1 LLAELKKIVI
11 SFVSN
16 YKIESV
22 ENNTITGEKR
32 LSEFFFIGV
41 IYLMFFLSGAAA
53 LIYEV
58 IWVRS
63 LSLIFGGTHLAVTSV
78 LSVFMGGLALGSY
91 FLGRRVDA
99 LKRPLQFYGI
109 LELAIALSA
118 GAFMVLMKVYPS
130 IYIILAGGGDASKLY
145 LTVIRVLFAFLALI
159 VPTTLMGGTLP
170 VLVRFVSGRFGK
182 VDTKLS
188 LLYGFNT
195 LGAVIGT
202 ASAAFVLLRLY
213 SVSTAFHTAIILNVI
228 IGVVCVVLQHTVRAI
243 IPIPNAEAVKEGGAA
258 PEPSVEPDAERTDM
272 MNPFSLRLVL
282 LGIGVSGFCAL
293 GYEVLWTRI
302 LTLTVGTSVYGFSV
316 MLIAFLTGIAVGSK
330 SYGLFRRM
338 FRLGEKGLPPIVIGF
353 GIIQFIIGISAL
365 IVTLHIRD
373 LPVHSTQLRYF
384 YSSLG
389 LDIFNARQWANLTLA
404 FSYMMVPA
412 FFMGL
417 AFPFAGA
424 VNAWHRKKVGHAVGD
439 VLAYNT
445 LGAILGSA
453 ISGYVLIFVFGIE
466 RSLQLLTVINMG
478 FGLLV
483 MFSIRNIKIVNWS
496 ITCLTIGSLLFLA
509 IDTNAL
515 RMWDMRFFAIFQN
528 NQPEAYDTPYK
539 KRDAIENTKVLFYH
553 EGIDSTISSIKVK
566 GGNQG
571 VLVNGKT
578 VASASLGDRQC
589 QLTLGHLPMLLHK
602 DPRKVL
608 VIGLGTGMTLGAV
621 SIHPEVEELIAAE
634 IEPNVR
640 GATRTFEKYNNHV
653 LDNPKLKIV
662 FNDGRNY
669 LLTTRREFDVITADP
684 IHPWTQ
690 GSGYLYTA
698 EYFKIASEHLAPGGI
713 MGQWLPIYELSVDD
727 LKSVLITFSQSFKYT
742 MTWLTAHDAELVGSN
757 SPIIIDEEELQRRI
771 SYPPVLKDLKPV
783 MMGSADAF
791 LSYFLMATDQA
802 KTFSKGGII
811 NTDDNL
817 YLEYSTPQ
825 SLGEQTTGINY
836 AALAQYR
843 ESILPYLRP
852 GQDRGEREEQVR
864 RWIAVLNAA
873 RITDRVRSLFLS
885 GNMNNPRFQYLL
897 AELDAKYM
905 WFAPARFLKRE
916 YSNEVAQ
923 IPYLLEDTSVTLLDE
938 KGEKVKKVISAV
950 VARVSNIRASLVFV
964 DNEKKVIFGSTYFN
978 EPDLEEK
985 LDNFTYEVLA
995 SIDDTY
1001 RAEVERARKEGKT
1014 YPPLKFTMD
1023 KIRNIIQTMCA
1034 TERNS

>member
-1 LLAELKKIVI
+1 MLEKKP
-11 SFVSN
+11 SSN
-16 YKIESV
+16 
-22 ENNTITGEKR
+22 R
-32 LSEFFFIGV
+32 LSLMV
-41 IYLMFFLSGAAA
+41 VYLMFSLSGAAA

-63 LSLIFGGTHLAVTSV
+63 LSLVFGGTHLAVTTV

-91 FLGRRVDA
+91 IIGRRVDA

-109 LELAIALSA
+109 LELGIAFFAIV
-118 GAFMVLMKVYPS
+118 FIVLMKVYPS
-130 IYIILAGGGDASKLY
+130 VYILLARGGEASKLY
-145 LTVIRVLFAFLALI
+145 LTVIRILFAFIALI

-170 VLVRFVSGRFGK
+170 VLVRFVSGRFSN
-182 VDTKLS
+182 VDTRLS

-195 LGAVIGT
+195 LGAVTGA
-202 ASAAFVLLRLY
+202 ASAAFILLQFY
-213 SVSTAFHTAIILNVI
+213 SVSSAFHTAITLNVT
-228 IGVVCVVLQHTVRAI
+228 IGIVCILLQRSVSAGISPADSEGTGDERSVR
-243 IPIPNAEAVKEGGAA
+243 ETFGGPAA
-258 PEPSVEPDAERTDM
+258 GGPDVI
-272 MNPFSLRLVL
+272 NPFSLRLVL
-282 LGIGVSGFCAL
+282 WGIGVSGFCAL

-330 SYGLFRRM
+330 SYGLFRRV
-338 FRLGEKGLPPIVIGF
+338 FRLNEKGLPSKVTGF
-353 GIIQFIIGISAL
+353 GIIQCIIGISAL
-365 IVTLHIRD
+365 IVSLHIRD
-373 LPVHSTQLRYF
+373 LPVHSTNLRYF

-389 LDIFNARQWANLTLA
+389 LNVFNARQWANLTLA

-445 LGAILGSA
+445 LGALLGSA
-453 ISGYVLIFVFGIE
+453 VSGYVLIYVFGIE
-466 RSLQLLTVINMG
+466 RSLQLLTIINMG

-483 MFSIRNIKIVNWS
+483 LFSVRNIRILNWA
-496 ITCLTIGSLLFLA
+496 IAGLTIVALLFLA
-509 IDTNAL
+509 VDTNAL

-539 KRDAIENTKVLFYH
+539 KQDAIENTEVLFYH
-553 EGIDSTISSIKVK
+553 EGIDSTISAIKVK

-634 IEPNVR
+634 IEPNVL
-640 GATRTFEKYNNHV
+640 GATRTFGKYNNHV
-653 LDNPKLKIV
+653 LDNPKLRIV

-669 LLTTRREFDVITADP
+669 LMTTRRKFDVITADP

-698 EYFKIASEHLAPGGI
+698 EYFKLASEHLLPGGT

-727 LKSVLITFSQSFKYT
+727 LKSVLLTFSQSFKYT
-742 MTWLTAHDAELVGSN
+742 MTWLTAHDAELIGSN
-757 SPIIIDEEELQRRI
+757 SPIIIDEEELQKRI
-771 SYPPVLKDLKPV
+771 SYPPILKDLKPV
-783 MMGSADAF
+783 MMGSAADF
-791 LSYFLMATDQA
+791 LSYFLMATDRMKA
-802 KTFSKGGII
+802 FSKGGII

-817 YLEYSTPQ
+817 YLEYSTPH
-825 SLGEQTTGINY
+825 SLGTTTTGTNY
-836 AALAQYR
+836 DALAQYR
-843 ESILPYLRP
+843 ESILPYLRQ
-852 GQDRGEREEQVR
+852 GRNSAESVERVR
-864 RWIAVLNAA
+864 RWTANLEAA
-873 RITDRVRSLFLS
+873 RITDQARGLFL
-885 GNMNNPRFQYLL
+885 GGRIDDTRFRYLL
-897 AELDAKYM
+897 ENLDARYM
-905 WFAPARFLKRE
+905 WYAPARFLKRE
-916 YSNEVAQ
+916 YSNEVAR
-923 IPYLLEDTSVTLLDE
+923 IPFLLEDMRVRLLDE
-938 KGEKVKKVISAV
+938 QGKEVEKVISAV
-950 VARVSNIRASLVFV
+950 VARVSKVRASLVFV
-964 DNEKKVIFGSTYFN
+964 DNDEKVIFGSTYFDD
-978 EPDLEEK
+978 PDLDDK
-985 LDNFTYEVLA
+985 LENFARDVF
-995 SIDDTY
+995 SRIDDTY
-1001 RAEVERARKEGKT
+1001 RSAVERARRGGQMF
-1014 YPPLKFTMD
+1014 PPLHRTMETIGELI
-1023 KIRNIIQTMCA
+1023 KTMCGSVD
-1034 TERNS
+1034 EP